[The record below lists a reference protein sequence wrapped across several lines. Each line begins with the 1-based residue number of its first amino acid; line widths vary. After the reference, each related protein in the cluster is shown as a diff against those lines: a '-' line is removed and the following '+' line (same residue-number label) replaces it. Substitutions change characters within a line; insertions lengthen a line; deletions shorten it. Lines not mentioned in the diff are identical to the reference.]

1 MRSGCYDA
9 ALSLRAPI
17 AVTVEVRAAGRRVFR
32 LAANL
37 GEDGLALER
46 PAPFERGRPVA
57 ISFALPDGGE
67 RLRMDARIEA
77 GSDDDEDEEGGGGGP
92 AGGRELAFL
101 RLGEDDRRL
110 LRAYVTER
118 LGLPEPPG

>member
-1 MRSGCYDA
+1 M
-9 ALSLRAPI
+9 SLRAPI

-46 PAPFERGRPVA
+46 PAPFERGRPVE
-57 ISFALPDGGE
+57 INFALPDGGE
-67 RLRMDARIEA
+67 RLRLDARVET
-77 GSDDDEDEEGGGGGP
+77 GGDDDQDEDAGRQGP
-92 AGGRELAFL
+92 AGGRELTFL
-101 RLGEDDRRL
+101 SIGPEERGL
-110 LRAYVTER
+110 LRAYVIER